1 MKKWWKSKMVW
12 VNALTVLVGVVGYVA
27 GHEVIKEYPE
37 TIAILVAVQGGIN
50 VILRFLTSKPVEV

>member
-1 MKKWWKSKMVW
+1 MVW